1 MPKEQSA
8 LKNNSDFMYKME
20 VSDVTLPVLL
30 RNFLCTSISSPELFK
45 VSS

>member
-1 MPKEQSA
+1 MLKEQSA

-20 VSDVTLPVLL
+20 VSDPILPVLL
-30 RNFLCTSISSPELFK
+30 RNFLCTAISSPELFK